1 MLQFVLSVVSGVLVT
16 LIADAIK
23 KYCDNKKQPC
33 KGSRSSEWGF

>member
-23 KYCDNKKQPC
+23 KCFDNKK
-33 KGSRSSEWGF
+33 